1 MERNL
6 TIHQSINMSDL
17 MEQIHPSDDKNI
29 EIRKKVSQLKTYRP
43 KSCKNCHAK
52 FFGSNPKK
60 ICNSHS
66 IPRFILRGVE

>member
-29 EIRKKVSQLKTYRP
+29 EIRKR
-43 KSCKNCHAK
+43 
-52 FFGSNPKK
+52 
-60 ICNSHS
+60 
-66 IPRFILRGVE
+66 